1 MTREEIIREINQ
13 LLIEEFEI
21 VNRNFTGTDNLTKVM
36 MLDSINLVDL
46 VAIVQTTYGITIP
59 LADLKQIVTFND
71 LYDYI
76 EQQQA

>member
-1 MTREEIIREINQ
+1 MTREEIIRQINQ

-76 EQQQA
+76 EQHQA

>member
-76 EQQQA
+76 EQHQA